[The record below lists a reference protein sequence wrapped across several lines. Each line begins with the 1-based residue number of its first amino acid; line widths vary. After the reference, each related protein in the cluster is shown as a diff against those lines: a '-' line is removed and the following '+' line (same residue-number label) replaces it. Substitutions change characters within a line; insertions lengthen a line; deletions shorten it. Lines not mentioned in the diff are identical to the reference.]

1 MNKKKIRLD
10 FWNIVTISII
20 VLFAVFLIYPL
31 LNLFLSGFQETARI
45 EGQDIS
51 VWSLANYLKFFERK
65 YYTEALLNSFKLTI
79 SVTAV
84 AILLGVPLA
93 YFMSFYVIKGR
104 GILEILF
111 IISMMSPNFIGAYS
125 WILLLGRSGSVTTF
139 LNSLGIKVPSI
150 YGFGGMLL
158 VFSLKLYP
166 FIYMYVSGALKK
178 IDVALSEAA
187 ESLGCGG
194 IKKVFTIIMPLV
206 TPTLV
211 AAALL
216 VFMNCMADFGTPAL
230 IGEGYRVM
238 PTLVYSEFVGES
250 GGSANFAACMATIMV
265 FVTAIVFLVQ
275 KWYVNTKSFSM
286 SSLRPIQPKKANG
299 VHGVLIHLYIYALA
313 GFSVIPQCM
322 VVYTSFKATHMQ
334 VFVDGYYLESYRKIF
349 STALQSIRNTYLY
362 CLAAI
367 LVIVVLGMLIAY
379 LAVRRKSWLTN
390 LIDTIA
396 MFPYIV
402 PGSVLGITLMI
413 AFNRRPVMLAGTA
426 VIMIISL
433 VIRRMAYTLRSSS
446 AILYQIS
453 PSMEEAEI
461 SLGDSP
467 VGSFVKITAKMMMP
481 GVLSGA
487 ILSWITLINE
497 LSSSVML
504 YTARTRTMSVAIYN
518 EVIRASY
525 GTAAALATIL
535 TATTVIS
542 LLIFFKVSGSK
553 DVTM

>member
-1 MNKKKIRLD
+1 MTKFKIKWD
-10 FWNIVTISII
+10 FWTIITVAII
-20 VLFAVFLIYPL
+20 ALFMLFLIYPL
-31 LNLFLSGFQETARI
+31 LSLFLSGFKETGTDAWTL
-45 EGQDIS
+45 E
-51 VWSLANYLKFFERK
+51 NYSKFFSRK
-65 YYTEALLNSFKLTI
+65 YYTEALLNSFKLTAC
-79 SVTAV
+79 VTVV
-84 AILLGVPLA
+84 AIMLGAPLA
-93 YFMSFYVIKGR
+93 YFMSFYKIKGK
-104 GILEILF
+104 GLLEILF

-125 WILLLGRSGSVTTF
+125 WILLLGRSGSVTQF
-139 LNSLGIKVPSI
+139 LKGMGIETPSI

-158 VFSLKLYP
+158 VFALKLYP

-187 ESLGCGG
+187 ESLGCSGLR
-194 IKKVFTIIMPLV
+194 KVFTLIMPLV

-238 PTLVYSEFVGES
+238 PTLVYAEFVGES

-265 FVTAIVFLVQ
+265 VITAAIFLLQ
-275 KWYVNTKSFSM
+275 KWYVNTKSFTM
-286 SSLRPIQPKKANG
+286 SSMRPIQPKAVGGIKG
-299 VHGVLIHLYIYALA
+299 ILIHLYIYLLA
-313 GFSVIPQCM
+313 GLSIIPQCM
-322 VVYTSFKATHMQ
+322 VVYTSFKATHLQ
-334 VFVDGYYLESYRKIF
+334 VFVEGFSLESYRKVF
-349 STALQSIRNTYLY
+349 STAIQSITNTYLY
-362 CLAAI
+362 CLVAI

-402 PGSVLGITLMI
+402 PGSVLGITLLV
-413 AFNRRPVMLAGTA
+413 AFNHQPLMLAGSA
-426 VIMIISL
+426 LILIISL

-453 PSMEEAEI
+453 PSMEEAAI
-461 SLGDSP
+461 SLGDSQP
-467 VGSFVKITAKMMMP
+467 KAFAKVTAKMMLP
-481 GVLSGA
+481 GVASGA

-535 TATTVIS
+535 TVTTVVS

>member
-1 MNKKKIRLD
+1 MTKFKIKWD
-10 FWNIVTISII
+10 FWTIITVAII
-20 VLFAVFLIYPL
+20 ALFMLFLIYPL
-31 LNLFLSGFQETARI
+31 LSLFLSGFKETGSDAWTI
-45 EGQDIS
+45 E
-51 VWSLANYLKFFERK
+51 NYTKFFSRK
-65 YYTEALLNSFKLTI
+65 YYTEALLNSFKLTAC
-79 SVTAV
+79 VTVV
-84 AILLGVPLA
+84 AIMLGVPLA
-93 YFMSFYVIKGR
+93 YFMSFYKIKGK
-104 GILEILF
+104 GLLEILF

-125 WILLLGRSGSVTTF
+125 WILLLGRSGSVTQF
-139 LNSLGIKVPSI
+139 LKGLGIDTPSI

-158 VFSLKLYP
+158 VFALKLYP

-187 ESLGCGG
+187 ESLGCSGLR
-194 IKKVFTIIMPLV
+194 KVFTVIMPLV

-238 PTLVYSEFVGES
+238 PTLVYAEFVGES

-265 FVTAIVFLVQ
+265 IITAAIFLLQ
-275 KWYVNTKSFSM
+275 KWYVNTKSFTM
-286 SSLRPIQPKKANG
+286 SSMRPIQPKSVSGFKG
-299 VHGVLIHLYIYALA
+299 FFIHLYIYMLA
-313 GFSVIPQCM
+313 GLSIIPQCM
-322 VVYTSFKATHMQ
+322 VIYTSFRATHLQ
-334 VFVDGYYLESYRKIF
+334 VFVDGFSLESYRKVF
-349 STALQSIRNTYLY
+349 STAIQSITNTYLY
-362 CLAAI
+362 CLIAI

-402 PGSVLGITLMI
+402 PGSVLGITLLV
-413 AFNRRPVMLAGTA
+413 AFNHQPLMLAGSA
-426 VIMIISL
+426 LILIISL

-453 PSMEEAEI
+453 PSMEEAAI
-461 SLGDSP
+461 SLGDSQP
-467 VGSFVKITAKMMMP
+467 KAFAKVTAKMMLP
-481 GVLSGA
+481 GVASGA

-535 TATTVIS
+535 TITTVIS

>member
-1 MNKKKIRLD
+1 MTKFKIKWD
-10 FWNIVTISII
+10 FWTIITVAII
-20 VLFAVFLIYPL
+20 ALFMLFLIYPL
-31 LNLFLSGFQETARI
+31 LSLFLSGFKETGTDAWTL
-45 EGQDIS
+45 E
-51 VWSLANYLKFFERK
+51 NYSKFFSRK
-65 YYTEALLNSFKLTI
+65 YYTEALLNSFKLTAC
-79 SVTAV
+79 VTVV
-84 AILLGVPLA
+84 AIMLGAPLA
-93 YFMSFYVIKGR
+93 YFMSFYKIKGK
-104 GILEILF
+104 GLLEILF

-125 WILLLGRSGSVTTF
+125 WILLLGRSGSVTQF
-139 LNSLGIKVPSI
+139 LKGMGIETPSI

-158 VFSLKLYP
+158 VFALKLYP

-187 ESLGCGG
+187 ESLGCSGLR
-194 IKKVFTIIMPLV
+194 KVFTLIMPLV

-238 PTLVYSEFVGES
+238 PTLVYAEFVGES

-265 FVTAIVFLVQ
+265 VITAAIFLLQ
-275 KWYVNTKSFSM
+275 KWYVNTKSFTM
-286 SSLRPIQPKKANG
+286 SSMRPIQPKAVGGIKG
-299 VHGVLIHLYIYALA
+299 ILIHLYIYLLA
-313 GFSVIPQCM
+313 GLSIIPQCM
-322 VVYTSFKATHMQ
+322 VVYTSFKATHLQ
-334 VFVDGYYLESYRKIF
+334 VFVEGFSLESYRKVF
-349 STALQSIRNTYLY
+349 STAIQSITNTYLC
-362 CLAAI
+362 CLVAI

-402 PGSVLGITLMI
+402 PGSVLGITLLV
-413 AFNRRPVMLAGTA
+413 AFNHQPLMLAGSA
-426 VIMIISL
+426 LILIISL

-453 PSMEEAEI
+453 PSMEEAAI
-461 SLGDSP
+461 SLGDSQP
-467 VGSFVKITAKMMMP
+467 KAFAKVTAKMMLP
-481 GVLSGA
+481 GVASGA

-535 TATTVIS
+535 TVTTVVS

>member
-1 MNKKKIRLD
+1 MTKFKIKWD
-10 FWNIVTISII
+10 FWTIITVAII
-20 VLFAVFLIYPL
+20 ALFMLFLIYPL
-31 LNLFLSGFQETARI
+31 LSLFLSGFKETGSDAWTI
-45 EGQDIS
+45 E
-51 VWSLANYLKFFERK
+51 NYTKFFSRK
-65 YYTEALLNSFKLTI
+65 YYTEALLNSFKLTAC
-79 SVTAV
+79 VTVV
-84 AILLGVPLA
+84 AIMLGVPLA
-93 YFMSFYVIKGR
+93 YFMSFYKIKGK
-104 GILEILF
+104 GLLEILF

-125 WILLLGRSGSVTTF
+125 WILLLGRSGSVTQF
-139 LNSLGIKVPSI
+139 LKGLGIDTPSI

-158 VFSLKLYP
+158 VFALKLYP

-187 ESLGCGG
+187 ESLGCSGLR
-194 IKKVFTIIMPLV
+194 KVFTVIMPLV

-238 PTLVYSEFVGES
+238 PTLVYAEFVGES

-265 FVTAIVFLVQ
+265 IITAAIFLLQ
-275 KWYVNTKSFSM
+275 KWYVNTKSFTM
-286 SSLRPIQPKKANG
+286 SSMRPIQPKSVSGFKG
-299 VHGVLIHLYIYALA
+299 FFIHLYIYLLA
-313 GFSVIPQCM
+313 GLSIIPQCM
-322 VVYTSFKATHMQ
+322 VIYTSFRATHLQ
-334 VFVDGYYLESYRKIF
+334 VFVDGFSLESYRKVF
-349 STALQSIRNTYLY
+349 STAIQSITNTYLY
-362 CLAAI
+362 CLIAI

-402 PGSVLGITLMI
+402 PGSVLGITLLV
-413 AFNRRPVMLAGTA
+413 AFNHQPLMLAGSA
-426 VIMIISL
+426 LILIISL

-453 PSMEEAEI
+453 PSMEEAAI
-461 SLGDSP
+461 SLGDSQP
-467 VGSFVKITAKMMMP
+467 KAFAKVTAKMMLP
-481 GVLSGA
+481 GVASGA

-535 TATTVIS
+535 TITTVIS